1 MKRFLSILAGAAVG
15 IGVMLLLF
23 PYLAS
28 WIVGPIHGDDQM
40 NANLELLIVGL
51 LASTLI
57 GVFLGN
63 LLYSKLKK

>member
-1 MKRFLSILAGAAVG
+1 MKRFISILAGAAVG
-15 IGVMLLLF
+15 IGIMLLLF

-40 NANLELLIVGL
+40 NANLVVLIVGL
-51 LASTLI
+51 LAFALI

-63 LLYSKLKK
+63 KLYSKLRK